1 MLRSFLWDPMQS
13 QSVRPVPEP
22 VDDPTTRHSPARQAL
37 VLLLKVVVSVGLLAL
52 LLGRTDASRLWIY
65 VRNASPVWLAGG
77 LGLYFVTVLLSAWRW
92 RLLLDAQHVSV
103 PAVRLVN
110 SYLVATFFNNF
121 LPSNIGGDVVRIR
134 DTARQAGS
142 KTLATTVI
150 LMDRGLGLLGLLCVA
165 AIGASVA
172 AAPGG
177 RPPVLA
183 PVLWLTL
190 AGCLTISA
198 AAVLQPGGVAR
209 LLSPLRLIHQ
219 EWVEERIGRLTGALT
234 KFRSAPGSLAACL
247 LGAVLVQ
254 AVLVGFYVTIVRSM
268 SIPISAWHLAVI
280 VPISFV
286 VQMAPVSIN
295 GFGVREATFTYY
307 FSRIGLPI
315 ESALVVSFMGAGL
328 IILFSLSGA
337 VAYLLRGS
345 GWTTAFASDRSIAHG
360 D

>member
-1 MLRSFLWDPMQS
+1 MQS
-13 QSVRPVPEP
+13 QKVRSVPEP
-22 VDDPTTRHSPARQAL
+22 LDDPTPRSSPARQTF

-52 LLGRTDASRLWIY
+52 LLGRTDVSRLWMY
-65 VRNASPVWLAGG
+65 VRNASPAWLAGG
-77 LGLYFVTVLLSAWRW
+77 LGLYLVMILLSAWRW
-92 RLLLDAQHVSV
+92 RLLLDAQHVSI
-103 PAVRLVN
+103 PAGHLVN

-142 KTLATTVI
+142 KTLATTVV
-150 LMDRGLGLLGLLCVA
+150 LMDRGLGLLGLLSIS

-172 AAPGG
+172 AAAG
-177 RPPVLA
+177 RRAPVLA
-183 PVLWLTL
+183 SMLWLAL
-190 AGCLTISA
+190 AGGLTVSA
-198 AAVLQPGGVAR
+198 AAVLLPRAVAR
-209 LLSPLRLIHQ
+209 LLSPLQLIHQ

-234 KFRSAPGSLAACL
+234 KFRSAPGALVTCL

-286 VQMAPVSIN
+286 VQMAPVSLN

-307 FSRIGLPI
+307 FSRIDLPI

-345 GWTTAFASDRSIAHG
+345 GWISAFASDGSLEQA